1 MIYKNAQ
8 ENVSGSIDCLILLAG
23 EWVPNTQ
30 DPALEYELSEEL
42 GSDDWADIKPCPQ
55 AEKDVDEAEQAINQ
69 AIAAVQ
75 GMLDSTAQSK
85 GYDNINSAIGYAEEP
100 SVEKFQL
107 EGRAFR
113 QWRSLC
119 WAKCYELQAGGVM
132 PDDLL
137 SEMPRLEL

>member
-1 MIYKNAQ
+1 MSEIIEQHGGMFIYAIKH
-8 ENVSGSIDCLILLAG
+8 EDGKTFKS
-23 EWVPNTQ
+23 VPFEKDSETYKEKL
-30 DPALEYELSEEL
+30 DEGYELVL
-42 GSDDWADIKPCPQ
+42 IPQ
-55 AEKDVDEAEQAINQ
+55 SEKDAHEAEQAISQ
-69 AIAAVQ
+69 AIAVIQ

-107 EGRAFR
+107 EGKAFR

>member
-1 MIYKNAQ
+1 MKILKEYIDGFRWINGNTSSVEFEKDSDKYK
-8 ENVSGSIDCLILLAG
+8 EKLAEG
-23 EWVPNTQ
+23 
-30 DPALEYELSEEL
+30 YELVL
-42 GSDDWADIKPCPQ
+42 IPQ
-55 AEKDVDEAEQAINQ
+55 SEKDAHEAEQAISQ
-69 AIAAVQ
+69 AIASVQ

-107 EGRAFR
+107 EGKAFR